1 MNLLELTKEIWNLYF
16 LGAAQTNLQMMDLL
30 DPGCVVI
37 GTGQHE
43 FYTNVQD
50 FATAMAMEMAER
62 QDIQFQ
68 LRNLECKEKVISP
81 EVSLVYGT
89 IHVWWESDDHR
100 VCINMNGRFTLLYKR
115 VDGHWKIFHI
125 HLSTPNVD
133 QLDGEYYPK
142 SLREQ
147 IEQSQE
153 QIETL
158 SKLAQHDSLT
168 GLMNYRTFEER
179 YAELGKHAAW
189 LFVIDLDNFKQI
201 NDTYGHLTGNVVLQK
216 LSRVLTS
223 ALRSDDLVCRMG
235 GDEFVLLCSG
245 LPTQEK
251 AQHLAQR
258 LLQQVAGCGKEVDA
272 WTSISMGITPV
283 NPNEPLESAFKR
295 ADAALYD
302 AKKQGKNRYAVSL

>member
-43 FYTNVQD
+43 FYTSVQD

-168 GLMNYRTFEER
+168 GLMNYRTFEEQFSAMDR
-179 YAELGKHAAW
+179 THAW
-189 LFVIDLDNFKQI
+189 LFIIDLDNFKHV
-201 NDTYGHLTGNVVLQK
+201 NDTFG
-216 LSRVLTS
+216 
-223 ALRSDDLVCRMG
+223 LVCRMG

-245 LPTQEK
+245 LSTQEK

-258 LLQQVAGCGKEVDA
+258 LLQQVAGCSKEVDA